1 MKDIQRLAWLL
12 WVHTLDALIRRL
24 EAIQARYERD
34 E

>member
-12 WVHTLDALIRRL
+12 WVHPLDALIRRL